1 MATVPPLDRIIGI
14 STYSTSQEGIGGRIR
29 AKPDDFVVTE
39 ILDSRIT
46 PKESGRY
53 AVYLLAKRRIDTGH
67 CLSEIFAKR
76 RLRLK
81 ALGLKDAAAVTNQYL
96 CATATGK
103 GIAEFNTSRYRLQRI
118 GYVDRPL
125 TKKWMVGNRF
135 EITIQD
141 ATRSASEFGRYDIIR
156 NYYGYQRF
164 GSRRPITHRVGQ
176 AIIHSDYKEA
186 IRLILSETSPFDTDE
201 ANALR
206 QKLADPANH
215 TECLHVMPKSMDIER
230 TVIGVLQEGGD
241 ERVAFLALPLYLRRL
256 YVQAY
261 QSYLFNLTLDAAA
274 AQSMSLYAQDGDVSF
289 DETGR
294 IGKYQNGQGQR
305 LAIPMVG
312 YAYYKKTRFHSI
324 IRDILYE
331 QGVAPRDFYIKKMQ
345 EVSAEGGFRQA
356 LLECTKYAASQ
367 NHVQFTLSRGSFA
380 TMILREIM
388 KPSDPVAAG
397 F

>member
-1 MATVPPLDRIIGI
+1 MAIVPPLDKTIGI
-14 STYSTSQEGIGGRIR
+14 SSYSTSWRGIGGRIR
-29 AKPDDFVVTE
+29 AVPDDFVVDE
-39 ILDSRIT
+39 ILDPRIT

-53 AVYLLAKRRIDTGH
+53 AVYRLAKRRIDTGH
-67 CLSEIFAKR
+67 CLSEIFARK

-81 ALGLKDAAAVTNQYL
+81 ALGLKDAAALTTQYL

-103 GIAEFNTSRYRLQRI
+103 GISEFTSPRYTLYRI
-118 GYVDRPL
+118 GYLDRPL
-125 TKKWMVGNRF
+125 TKKQMVGNRF

-141 ATRSASEFGRYDIIR
+141 ATESASGFGEYDTIR

-164 GSRRPITHRVGQ
+164 GSRRPVTHKIGEAV
-176 AIIHSDYKEA
+176 IHSDYKEA
-186 IRLILSETSPFDTDE
+186 IRLILSEVSPFDTDE

-206 QKLADPANH
+206 RDLADPANY
-215 TECLHVMPKSMDIER
+215 TESLEIMPKSMDIER
-230 TVIGVLQEGGD
+230 TVIGVLQNGGD
-241 ERVAFLALPLYLRRL
+241 EQAAFLALPLYLRRL

-274 AQSMSLYAQDGDVSF
+274 VQSMTLYAQEGDVCF
-289 DETGR
+289 DASGR

-305 LAIPMVG
+305 LAIPMIG

-331 QGVAPRDFYIKKMQ
+331 QCVTPHDFYTKEMQ
-345 EVSAEGGFRQA
+345 EISAEGGFRQA
-356 LLECTKYAASQ
+356 LLDCTEYDASY
-367 NHVQFTLSRGSFA
+367 NRIRFTLSRGSFA

-388 KPSDPVAAG
+388 KVSDPVAAG

>member
-1 MATVPPLDRIIGI
+1 MATVPPLDRTIGI
-14 STYSTSQEGIGGRIR
+14 STYSTSQKGIGGRIR

-53 AVYLLAKRRIDTGH
+53 AVYQLTKRRIDTGH
-67 CLSEIFAKR
+67 CLSDIFAKR
-76 RLRLK
+76 HLRLK
-81 ALGLKDAAAVTNQYL
+81 AMGLKDAAAATCQYL
-96 CATATGK
+96 CATASGK
-103 GIAEFNTSRYRLQRI
+103 GILEFDTPRYQLRRI

-141 ATRSASEFGRYDIIR
+141 ATGSPSECDRYDAVR

-206 QKLADPANH
+206 QKLAEPANH
-215 TECLHVMPKSMDIER
+215 TECLEVMPKSMDIER
-230 TVIGVLQEGGD
+230 TVMGMLQDGND
-241 ERVAFLALPLYLRRL
+241 ERAAFLALPLYLRRL

-261 QSYLFNLTLDAAA
+261 QSYLFNLTLDAASS
-274 AQSMSLYAQDGDVSF
+274 QSMSLSAQDGDVCF
-289 DETGR
+289 DASGR
-294 IGKYQNGQGQR
+294 IGKYQGGSDTR
-305 LAIPMVG
+305 LAIPMAG
-312 YAYYKKTRFHSI
+312 YAYYKKTRFHGI
-324 IRDILYE
+324 IRDILHE
-331 QGVAPRDFYIKKMQ
+331 QDVTPRDFYMKKMQ

-356 LLECTKYAASQ
+356 LLKCTEYGASYNQ
-367 NHVQFTLSRGSFA
+367 VRFTLSRGSFA